1 MNVLNIQDSIR
12 KKYLVIVLLIGLFL
26 IILGAFS
33 VYWLEK
39 NQQELTE
46 QGEVLREKDVL
57 INELKESLNN
67 MFFRARG
74 YYAFK
79 NEVDLSLV
87 YDELTTTK
95 NTLASLAQYNLSI
108 EEDDLLVGLTDF
120 LVKFETSSLPNA
132 IALVQDNDYI
142 GLQALSKSGINKEVN
157 EFIAYTDEFHQKTTT
172 SRELISQQIND
183 GSQKKINITIFVALV
198 LFIILLIMFFQTL
211 NRIVKP
217 LEAMKQGT
225 DFFARTGEI
234 NLPNTVRTDELGA
247 LNLSLISLMK
257 TIHKNESD
265 MQAQNNEL
273 IMKQGEV
280 QSNQKLLENS
290 LLEVE
295 NAKNRLEVMNQLN
308 HSLTFSLNR
317 QELVVIVR
325 EYLHEKFDLNISL
338 LWLVETLESSSQG
351 ITEEFDRRFM
361 EERYNYVL
369 ERLHNESSF
378 SVIREGDIEL
388 GLAPKGTLVNDLFVG
403 ITEENGGLIAVFS
416 CARIGRLFTT
426 EEITDIE
433 ALLNRVSLSL
443 ERIRLYEN
451 NQYERNLNE
460 GIVKTIQEGIFLVGQ
475 QGELLQY
482 NQSLYDLLSG
492 ESHYP
497 KGTPY
502 SKWISLY
509 QKFADNPDEI
519 IDFFE
524 QAIKEDFTDIRRIQY
539 KFKRK
544 GTKIINLYS
553 ACIFSEGTKTST
565 IFVNRNITKEYEI
578 DQMKTELISTV
589 SHELRTPLSSI
600 LGFSEL
606 LLNKKTTNDRKQKY
620 IETIYKESK
629 RLSSLVDDFLD
640 VQRMESGKL
649 MYHFTEV
656 DIASLLPEIIGN
668 YEYQNNHVITIDNQA
683 FRSNLTAD
691 VDRIKQVFINLLG
704 NAIKFSPGKDVV
716 NIRLINK
723 DNGLKITIQ
732 DYGLGIHADEIPKL
746 FQKFHRIDNSET
758 RKVGG
763 TGLGLSIVKEIVEHH
778 KGQIW
783 ITSIEGK
790 ETTVHLFFPQH
801 I

>member
-1 MNVLNIQDSIR
+1 M
-12 KKYLVIVLLIGLFL
+12 IGLFL
-26 IILGAFS
+26 IILGACS

-39 NQQELTE
+39 NQQEFTE
-46 QGEVLREKDVL
+46 QGEALKKKDVL

-67 MFFRARG
+67 VFFRSRG
-74 YYAFK
+74 YYAFQ
-79 NEVDLSLV
+79 NEVELSLV
-87 YDELTTTK
+87 YDELTETK
-95 NTLASLAQYNLSI
+95 NTLALLTQYKLSK

-120 LVKFETSSLPNA
+120 LVTFETSSLPNA
-132 IALVQDNDYI
+132 IALVQANDYI
-142 GLQALSKSGINKEVN
+142 GLRALSKSGINNEVN
-157 EFIAYTDEFHQKTTT
+157 EFIAYTDEFHQKTTN
-172 SRELISQQIND
+172 SRDLISQQIND
-183 GSQKKINITIFVALV
+183 DFQTKINITIFVAIL
-198 LFIILLIMFFQTL
+198 LFIILLITFFQTL

-217 LEAMKQGT
+217 LEVMKQGT
-225 DFFARTGEI
+225 DFFANTGEI

-247 LNLSLISLMK
+247 LNFSLISLMK
-257 TIHKNESD
+257 TIHENESD
-265 MQAQNNEL
+265 MQAQNDEL

-280 QSNQKLLENS
+280 QSKQKLLENS
-290 LLEVE
+290 LLEVK

-338 LWLVETLESSSQG
+338 LWLLETLESSSQG

-361 EERYNYVL
+361 EDRYNYVM
-369 ERLHNESSF
+369 ERLHIEDSF
-378 SVIREGDIEL
+378 SIIREGDIEL

-403 ITEENGGLIAVFS
+403 IKEEKGGLIAVFS

-497 KGTPY
+497 KGTPF
-502 SKWISLY
+502 SKWISLH

-519 IDFFE
+519 IGFFE

-539 KFKRK
+539 TFKRK

-553 ACIFSEGTKTST
+553 ACIFSDGTKTST
-565 IFVNRNITKEYEI
+565 IFVNRDITKEYEI

-606 LLNKKTTNDRKQKY
+606 LLNKKTTNDRKQRY

-668 YEYQNNHVITIDNQA
+668 YEYQNNHEINIDNQA
-683 FRSNLTAD
+683 FHSMLIAD

-704 NAIKFSPGKDVV
+704 NAIKFSPGKEVV
-716 NIRLINK
+716 NIRLVNK
-723 DNGLKITIQ
+723 DSGLKITIQ

-763 TGLGLSIVKEIVEHH
+763 TGLGLSIVKEIVEYH

-783 ITSIEGK
+783 ITSIKGE